1 VTSGDFT
8 VFIYVDA
15 EHISWR
21 RIARLKPQPS
31 FNLTILCSLPYPLIL
46 SMKKLFMPCF
56 WLARSANIK
65 EMHKPRQEADPLFQ
79 PPVKVLDQWHLGIE
93 VPTGAVA

>member
-1 VTSGDFT
+1 MKRL
-8 VFIYVDA
+8 FIQG
-15 EHISWR
+15 S
-21 RIARLKPQPS
+21 
-31 FNLTILCSLPYPLIL
+31 
-46 SMKKLFMPCF
+46 

>member
-1 VTSGDFT
+1 MVENSQIKALTQLQSDYS
-8 VFIYVDA
+8 VFPPLA
-15 EHISWR
+15 
-21 RIARLKPQPS
+21 LNS
-31 FNLTILCSLPYPLIL
+31 FHEFF
-46 SMKKLFMPCF
+46 FMPCF
-56 WLARSANIK
+56 WLASSANIK

>member
-1 VTSGDFT
+1 VTSRAVT
-8 VFIYVDA
+8 IFIYVDA

-21 RIARLKPQPS
+21 RIARLKPQ
-31 FNLTILCSLPYPLIL
+31 PYPLIL

-65 EMHKPRQEADPLFQ
+65 EMHKPRQEADPLF
-79 PPVKVLDQWHLGIE
+79 
-93 VPTGAVA
+93 